1 MNVRKSPLK
10 LYASPKAV
18 IANFLHLPG
27 PNRVQNIISRVASL
41 SEPEAEQ
48 LYKEVITDFG
58 QRHHDIETIFKGNFE
73 RIEGGFKSEVKNFS
87 LQRKQ
92 LLGAFFTKEYSIQ
105 AAALF
110 NPSIVAHPDQTN
122 LKAGEQRFIMSLRAT
137 GDVKPLML
145 PFSTLAATQRLIS
158 A

>member
-10 LYASPKAV
+10 LYASHKAV

-58 QRHHDIETIFKGNFE
+58 QRHHDIETIFSENF
-73 RIEGGFKSEVKNFS
+73 
-87 LQRKQ
+87 
-92 LLGAFFTKEYSIQ
+92 
-105 AAALF
+105 
-110 NPSIVAHPDQTN
+110 
-122 LKAGEQRFIMSLRAT
+122 
-137 GDVKPLML
+137 
-145 PFSTLAATQRLIS
+145 
-158 A
+158 